1 MKIKKEP
8 WIVVTEDNGN
18 IFRFNYYHIASVN
31 SIVAYI
37 VSKGNV
43 SEEVILTQT
52 NGEEFKFTGDA
63 AKSCLE
69 QWEKIVNKEMD

>member
-18 IFRFNYYHIASVN
+18 IFRFNYYHVASVN
-31 SIVAYI
+31 SIR
-37 VSKGNV
+37 
-43 SEEVILTQT
+43 EEVTLTQT
-52 NGEEFKFTGDA
+52 NGREFKFTGDA

-69 QWEKIVNKEMD
+69 QWEKIVNKEVD